1 MYICIFL
8 QKCIYVYI
16 FRNVFMYKSTEM
28 YICIFLQ
35 KCIYVYI
42 YRNVYM
48 YISTEMYI
56 CIHLQNCKYV
66 YIYRNVYTTIN
77 TNLHKCIMYIPQRG
91 NSGVSFNYTLLKE
104 LSLCHKFKLSNP
116 HISATCWCKSL
127 IFQTSII

>member
-1 MYICIFL
+1 MYKSTEMYICINL
-8 QKCIYVYI
+8 QKCIYVCI

-91 NSGVSFNYTLLKE
+91 NSGVSFNYTLLNFG
-104 LSLCHKFKLSNP
+104 LRPMSLLLLPCLEKPS
-116 HISATCWCKSL
+116 
-127 IFQTSII
+127 IF